1 MTMPKLPLAQLV
13 EATITWMHANLQEL
27 FRGITTVIVGFDAV
41 LRAGLLA
48 VPPLVLV
55 AAVGVLVYRRSGVRV
70 ATALSLGLLL
80 VWDLRLWQP
89 AMETLSLV
97 LVAAALALLIAIPLG
112 ILVAEHP
119 RLQTAITPILDYMQ
133 TTPSFVYL
141 IPSVLFFGLGTVPGV
156 LATMM
161 YAVPPPVR
169 LTALG
174 IVQVEREMI
183 EAGEAFGCG
192 RWQLLRKVKWPLAL
206 PSILLGVNQ
215 CIMMSL
221 SSVVIAS
228 LIGAR
233 GLGTSVIR
241 AITQLQISE
250 GIEAGLAVVVLAMVL
265 DRVTRGTV
273 RGRETSWV

>member
-1 MTMPKLPLAQLV
+1 VTMPKLPLAQLV